1 MDQRINEEIVKLTE
15 GTQGAFQAIS
25 RRFDGLDEKQ
35 KILDRRLTQVER
47 KLDRIVHLLEQQ
59 TVQAAQPAAPPAVAG
74 NEEAYDGLPGCCKYD
89 HEMAMNQ
96 SGETKSD
103 EHSNHDH

>member
-74 NEEAYDGLPGCCKYD
+74 NEEANDSSEPTEEGGAGEEEEPPLPE
-89 HEMAMNQ
+89 HE
-96 SGETKSD
+96 GK
-103 EHSNHDH
+103 